1 VELAAPR
8 RNAIDRRGR
17 SGEDGRVA
25 ELRTAHTADLDPAVL
40 GAARALLDDVF
51 SGEVTEADWE
61 HALGG
66 VHALVWDGPAL
77 IGHGSVIQRRLLH
90 RGRALRA
97 GYVEAVAVRPDRQG
111 EGHGAALM
119 GALER
124 VLRGAYDLG
133 ALGST
138 DAGAGFY
145 AARGWKLWQGPSSAL
160 TPAGIRATPEDD
172 GCLYV
177 FELAVPLD
185 LSGALT
191 CDWRDGDVW

>member
-1 VELAAPR
+1 M
-8 RNAIDRRGR
+8 
-17 SGEDGRVA
+17 A
-25 ELRTAHTADLDPAVL
+25 ELRTAHTADLDPVTL
-40 GAARALLDDVF
+40 QAARALLEEVF
-51 SGEVTEADWE
+51 DGDLAETDWE

-90 RGRALRA
+90 QGRALRA
-97 GYVEAVAVRPDRQG
+97 GYVEAVAVRADRQG
-111 EGHGAALM
+111 QGHGAALM

-133 ALGST
+133 ALGSS
-138 DAGAGFY
+138 AEGAGFY

-160 TPAGIRATPEDD
+160 TPDGIRRTSAED

-185 LSGALT
+185 LSGELT

>member
-1 VELAAPR
+1 
-8 RNAIDRRGR
+8 
-17 SGEDGRVA
+17 VA
-25 ELRTAHTADLDPAVL
+25 ELCTAHTADLDPAVVK
-40 GAARALLDDVF
+40 AARGLLDEAF
-51 SGEVTEADWE
+51 HGEVTEADWE

-90 RGRALRA
+90 QGRALRA
-97 GYVEAVAVRPDRQG
+97 GYVEAVAVRADLQG
-111 EGHGAALM
+111 QGHGAAMM

-138 DAGAGFY
+138 EEGAGFY
-145 AARGWKLWQGPSSAL
+145 TARGWKLWQGPSSAL
-160 TPAGIRATPEDD
+160 TPAGIRPTPDED

-185 LSGALT
+185 LSGELT